1 LPAKL
6 VVAKERGGWM
16 SLLGLEWMVIRSY
29 SVNLAFGRTR
39 LQAALAGNQE
49 MILFYWGID
58 REEDKRRMRPNLP
71 EKSR

>member
-1 LPAKL
+1 VDEPLGP
-6 VVAKERGGWM
+6 GMDGYQI
-16 SLLGLEWMVIRSY
+16 LLRESRV
-29 SVNLAFGRTR
+29 RTAR
-39 LQAALAGNQE
+39 LQAALAGNKE

>member
-1 LPAKL
+1 MDGYQILFRESR
-6 VVAKERGGWM
+6 V
-16 SLLGLEWMVIRSY
+16 
-29 SVNLAFGRTR
+29 RTAR

-49 MILFYWGID
+49 MILLYWGID

>member
-1 LPAKL
+1 VDEPLGP
-6 VVAKERGGWM
+6 GMDGYQI
-16 SLLGLEWMVIRSY
+16 LLRESRVGT
-29 SVNLAFGRTR
+29 AR

-49 MILFYWGID
+49 MILLYWGID

>member
-1 LPAKL
+1 MD
-6 VVAKERGGWM
+6 GYQI
-16 SLLGLEWMVIRSY
+16 LLRESRV
-29 SVNLAFGRTR
+29 RTAR

-58 REEDKRRMRPNLP
+58 REEDKRRMRSNLP

>member
-1 LPAKL
+1 MD
-6 VVAKERGGWM
+6 GYQI
-16 SLLGLEWMVIRSY
+16 LLHESRV
-29 SVNLAFGRTR
+29 RTAR

-49 MILFYWGID
+49 MILLYWGID